1 MRPPAAKQQFDGFF
15 VGRLQFQSM
24 TTLQVQNLAGKIA
37 PFVKEYNVQYIAL
50 FGSRARGDAK
60 RDSDFD
66 FLVRFERPKSLL
78 KVIHME
84 RQLSRMLKRKVDLV
98 TEGALNPLLKNS
110 VLEDA
115 KVLYEK
121 K

>member
-1 MRPPAAKQQFDGFF
+1 M
-15 VGRLQFQSM
+15 
-24 TTLQVQNLAGKIA
+24 
-37 PFVKEYNVQYIAL
+37 QYIAL